1 MTAPKTDIHATITAQ
16 IIEAIEAGC
25 PPWRKPWTG
34 GEAGACLPL
43 RSNGE
48 PYRGINVLVLWSI
61 AAAKGYTSA
70 HWLTFNQAKT
80 MGAHIRKGEKA
91 ATVVKFG
98 TVEKE
103 DENGDEKVI
112 PFA

>member
-1 MTAPKTDIHATITAQ
+1 MITAQ

-43 RSNGE
+43 RGNGE

-80 MGAHIRKGEKA
+80 IGAHIRKGEKA
-91 ATVVKFG
+91 ATVV
-98 TVEKE
+98 
-103 DENGDEKVI
+103 
-112 PFA
+112 

>member
-1 MTAPKTDIHATITAQ
+1 MTGQKFDIHATITAQ

-61 AAAKGYTSA
+61 AAVSVLIKR
-70 HWLTFNQAKT
+70 FF
-80 MGAHIRKGEKA
+80 RPR
-91 ATVVKFG
+91 FG
-98 TVEKE
+98 QL
-103 DENGDEKVI
+103 
-112 PFA
+112 

>member
-1 MTAPKTDIHATITAQ
+1 MTGKKFDIHATITAQ
-16 IIEAIEAGC
+16 IITAIEEGC

-61 AAAKGYTSA
+61 AAANGY
-70 HWLTFNQAKT
+70 HPEL
-80 MGAHIRKGEKA
+80 A
-91 ATVVKFG
+91 ARG
-98 TVEKE
+98 W
-103 DENGDEKVI
+103 G
-112 PFA
+112 